1 MKIYTNKI
9 KESWII
15 DRVTKEWNQQNSDL
29 ITNKI
34 KESDIVWIIANW
46 VWRKVPRKYLQNKKV
61 VVSVYHIDFDSFD
74 EEEEKNFY
82 ELDQYVHTYH
92 VISLKTK
99 EQLQKLTNKKIISI
113 PFWINQKNYF
123 YIDDKKELR
132 EKLGFSTSD
141 YLVGSFQR
149 DTEGHDL
156 KSPKLIKGPDIFL
169 NIVSEMNKKNE
180 NLKVVL
186 SGTRRQ
192 YLINELNKINVE
204 YKYFEMA
211 DLELLNN
218 LYNILDLYLVTSR
231 LEGGPQAILESAITK
246 TPIISTDVGVA
257 SEILHLDSIFEPEF
271 YQNAKPNTEYAFQK
285 SDEYKIPEGM
295 KKFRAMFKEI
305 YEN

>member
-29 ITNKI
+29 ITKKI
-34 KESDIVWIIANW
+34 KESDIIWIIANW
-46 VWRKVPRKYLQNKKV
+46 VWRKVPKKYLQNKKV

-141 YLVGSFQR
+141 FLVGSFQR

-257 SEILHLDSIFEPEF
+257 SEILHHDSIFEPEF

-285 SDEYKIPEGM
+285 SDEYIIPEGM
-295 KKFRAMFKEI
+295 KRFRAMFKEI

>member
-29 ITNKI
+29 ITKKI
-34 KESDIVWIIANW
+34 KESDIIWIIANW
-46 VWRKVPRKYLQNKKV
+46 VWRKVPKKYLQNKKV

-141 YLVGSFQR
+141 FLVGSFQR

-257 SEILHLDSIFEPEF
+257 SEILHHDSIFEPEF

-285 SDEYKIPEGM
+285 SDEYIIPEGM
-295 KKFRAMFKEI
+295 KKFRAMFKDI

>member
-29 ITNKI
+29 ITKKI
-34 KESDIVWIIANW
+34 KESDIIWIIANW
-46 VWRKVPRKYLQNKKV
+46 VWRKVPKKYLQNKKV

-141 YLVGSFQR
+141 FLVGSFQR

-169 NIVSEMNKKNE
+169 NIVGEMNKNNE

-204 YKYFEMA
+204 FKYFEMA

-257 SEILHLDSIFEPEF
+257 SEILHHDSIFEPEF

-285 SDEYKIPEGM
+285 SDEYIIPEGM
-295 KKFRAMFKEI
+295 KKFRSMFKEI

>member
-1 MKIYTNKI
+1 MKIYTNKM

-29 ITNKI
+29 ITKKI
-34 KESDIVWIIANW
+34 KESDIIWIIANW
-46 VWRKVPRKYLQNKKV
+46 VWRKVPKKYLQNKKV

-141 YLVGSFQR
+141 FLVGSFQR

-257 SEILHLDSIFEPEF
+257 SEILHHDSIFEPEF

-285 SDEYKIPEGM
+285 SDEYIIPEGM

>member
-15 DRVTKEWNQQNSDL
+15 DRVSKEWNQQNSDL
-29 ITNKI
+29 ITKKI
-34 KESDIVWIIANW
+34 KESDIIWIIANW
-46 VWRKVPRKYLQNKKV
+46 VWRKVPKKYLQNKKV

-141 YLVGSFQR
+141 FLVGSFQR

-257 SEILHLDSIFEPEF
+257 SEILHHDSIFEPEF

-285 SDEYKIPEGM
+285 SDEYIIPEGM
-295 KKFRAMFKEI
+295 KRFRAMFKEI

>member
-9 KESWII
+9 KESWVI

-29 ITNKI
+29 ITKKI
-34 KESDIVWIIANW
+34 KESDIIWIIANW
-46 VWRKVPRKYLQNKKV
+46 VWRKVPKKYLQNKKV

-141 YLVGSFQR
+141 FLVGSFQR

-257 SEILHLDSIFEPEF
+257 SEILHHDSIFEPEF

-285 SDEYKIPEGM
+285 SDEYIIPEGM

>member
-29 ITNKI
+29 ITKKI
-34 KESDIVWIIANW
+34 KESDIIWIIANW
-46 VWRKVPRKYLQNKKV
+46 VWRKVPKKYLQNKKV

-141 YLVGSFQR
+141 FLVGSFQR

-257 SEILHLDSIFEPEF
+257 SEILHHDSIFEPEF
-271 YQNAKPNTEYAFQK
+271 YHNAKPNTEYAFQK
-285 SDEYKIPEGM
+285 SYEYIIPEGM